1 MNNYDLNKII
11 KQVKIENQAFKD
23 KSKLASLSNEIPTNM
38 VGRRK
43 ESTSLV
49 RYLMSFEN
57 DMIVPLVSVF
67 GRSGSGKS
75 SLVKFV
81 CKNIPDIDYCSC
93 NLRKAK
99 TLFGCVNL
107 ILGEL
112 GHEPIKNASGMN
124 KAMETIKESIR
135 DRYFDSG
142 KKLFVLV
149 LDEFDVIFYDRRG
162 NPSNFVYGLIEM
174 QSDLAEEN
182 IPMTIVT
189 ISNNVIGDYQFDDR
203 VLSRIGSSEVF
214 FRPFSQEDII
224 QILTERATEAIETA
238 VDIQVLEYIAAVCSQ
253 THGDIRRAIE
263 LLRVT
268 AEIGATK
275 NKPITIELVKSA
287 KSQLEKDRLKE
298 TVNELSQNSKMIC
311 LSIAALT
318 EETGKEW
325 HATRHIV
332 ERYREF
338 LPRGNTSIEYRQIS
352 NLLADLHNT
361 GVVSSST
368 TSEGRN
374 GYTSK
379 YMINFIPEE
388 IARILDEEIWQQVI
402 LKKKQ
407 MELRSFFSKKDLLRG
422 EIIHELYF
430 KNRDEEE

>member
-11 KQVKIENQAFKD
+11 KQIRIENQAFKD
-23 KSKLASLSNEIPTNM
+23 KSKLASLSNEIPTNL

-57 DMIVPLVSVF
+57 DMIVPLVSIF

-174 QSDLAEEN
+174 QSDLADEN
-182 IPMTIVT
+182 IPMTIIT
-189 ISNNVIGDYQFDDR
+189 ISNNVIGDYEFDDR
-203 VLSRIGSSEVF
+203 VRSRIGSSEIF
-214 FRPFSQEDII
+214 FRPLSKEEIMEILKDRAKDVCSYAIDISVLEDIAN
-224 QILTERATEAIETA
+224 R
-238 VDIQVLEYIAAVCSQ
+238 CSNEN
-253 THGDIRRAIE
+253 GDARRAIE
-263 LLRVT
+263 MLRVT
-268 AEIGATK
+268 IELATSK
-275 NKPITIELVKSA
+275 NKQVSRIFVKFA
-287 KSQLEKDRLKE
+287 ASQLDSDRLEQSIKSLSHNAGMVCFALGLLTKE
-298 TVNELSQNSKMIC
+298 TE
-311 LSIAALT
+311 
-318 EETGKEW
+318 KEW
-325 HATRHIV
+325 HSTMHIF
-332 ERYREF
+332 ERFRKLLPPGSTLITYR
-338 LPRGNTSIEYRQIS
+338 RVSD
-352 NLLADLHNT
+352 LLVDLHNT
-361 GVVSSST
+361 GILSSST

-374 GYTSK
+374 GYSSK
-379 YMINFIPEE
+379 FRLNMEPNQIGEFVDKDRWKKERDQFEYNKKGEE
-388 IARILDEEIWQQVI
+388 I
-402 LKKKQ
+402 LK
-407 MELRSFFSKKDLLRG
+407 LISRG
-422 EIIHELYF
+422 KGF
-430 KNRDEEE
+430 TG